1 MNNRAACGERI
12 NREPS
17 RKHRVHRFGKTLKIK
32 RSREIGSLL
41 HDGQRYACRY
51 FTIFYCGNGLNR
63 SRYAFITPAA
73 IGSAVYRNKTRRV
86 MRELLRKRPCDG
98 LHLDILFKLNTLAG
112 LVNADTL
119 KGVLTQWY
127 DTLKK

>member
-1 MNNRAACGERI
+1 
-12 NREPS
+12 
-17 RKHRVHRFGKTLKIK
+17 
-32 RSREIGSLL
+32 
-41 HDGQRYACRY
+41 
-51 FTIFYCGNGLNR
+51 
-63 SRYAFITPAA
+63 
-73 IGSAVYRNKTRRV
+73 
-86 MRELLRKRPCDG
+86 